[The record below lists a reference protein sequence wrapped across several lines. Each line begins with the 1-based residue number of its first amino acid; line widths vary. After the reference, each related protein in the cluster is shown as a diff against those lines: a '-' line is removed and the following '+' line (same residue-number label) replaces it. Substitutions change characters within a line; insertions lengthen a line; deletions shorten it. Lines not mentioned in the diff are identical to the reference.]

1 MLKSDNPIIKLSNLT
16 IQRDKIKILESI
28 NWQVNQGEH
37 WVVIGGNG
45 SGKTTLLSALT
56 GYFAPTKGEIDLL
69 GERYG
74 QAHWPTLRKKIG
86 LVSSSLRQ
94 MMADDEPALISVI
107 TGKYAMIDL
116 WGRPKPSDCKEA
128 RKILRRIGCNYLADR
143 LWSVLSQGER
153 QRVLIGRSLMA
164 KPKVLLLDEPCAG
177 LDPAARENFLQ
188 FVDDLGQEK
197 NAPTFVF
204 VTHHIEE
211 ITSIYTHAILLRD
224 GQVLDSGPI
233 KKMLTSEKISAVF
246 REKVRITRIDGRY
259 RLKLTPATH

>member
-1 MLKSDNPIIKLSNLT
+1 MLNSDSPIIKLSHLS
-16 IQRDKIKILESI
+16 ILRDKITILKNI
-28 NWQVNQGEH
+28 NWQVNKGEH

-56 GYFAPTKGEIDLL
+56 GYLTPTSGEIDLL

-94 MMADDEPALISVI
+94 MMAEDEPALISVI
-107 TGKYAMIDL
+107 TGKYAVIDL

-128 RKILRRIGCNYLADR
+128 RKILRRIGCSYLVDR

-188 FVDDLGQEK
+188 FIEGLGREK
-197 NAPTFVF
+197 SAPNFVF
-204 VTHHIEE
+204 VTHHVEE
-211 ITSIYTHAILLRD
+211 ITSIYTHALLLRD
-224 GQVLDSGPI
+224 GRVLDSGPI

-246 REKVRITRIDGRY
+246 RERVRIKKIDGRY
-259 RLKLTPATH
+259 RLKL

>member
-1 MLKSDNPIIKLSNLT
+1 MCKPDSTIIKMSNLT
-16 IQRDKIKILESI
+16 IQRDKIKILESV

-45 SGKTTLLSALT
+45 SGKTTLLNALI
-56 GYFAPTKGEIDLL
+56 GYFAPSIGEIDLL

-116 WGRPKPSDCKEA
+116 WGKPKPFDCKEA
-128 RKILRRIGCNYLADR
+128 RNILRRIGCRYLADR

-153 QRVLIGRSLMA
+153 QRVLIGRALMA
-164 KPKVLLLDEPCAG
+164 KPSVLLLDEPCAG

-188 FVDDLGQEK
+188 FINDLGQEK
-197 NAPTFVF
+197 NSPTFVF
-204 VTHHIEE
+204 VTHHVEE
-211 ITSIYTHAILLRD
+211 ITSIYTHALLLRE

-233 KKMLTSEKISAVF
+233 KKMLTSTKISEVF
-246 REKVRITRIDGRY
+246 GKQFSLTRIDNRY
-259 RLKLTPATH
+259 RLKLKS